1 MQHPY
6 PNEIGILI
14 FKLLENCISDKEI
27 QQLDDYLAHHPEA
40 IHDYCNY
47 VKNYTA
53 LRTKLN
59 EQGRMSGEVPLEE
72 CLDQTIWQ
80 KLAEDEKTSPTVEVV
95 QEPEPKP
102 RICVEKVEYPKI
114 SRRVSAGAV
123 IAAAVSAAAII
134 LIFLFA
140 YLAPPAT
147 GFKVAVLADS
157 IHAKWATTHGAM
169 DKGDPVLTSRSDV
182 VLQEGCVT
190 FLFDNGAQV
199 TLEGP
204 CAFQVRTEDQIKM
217 RYGRLYAIVPR
228 EAVGFSVYTDNAKII
243 DLGTEFGVQA
253 DIGGD
258 TSLYVMQGKTTLIA
272 GVEASKEI
280 IEVVAGMGKRIAADS
295 LAISDIPFLQTHFV
309 RTIHSDSNA
318 IWKGQKALSLA
329 DIVGGGNGLGTGV
342 IDLGIDLP
350 SGNFIKPM
358 GMPELHATANVYRPV
373 PSSRFIDGVFI
384 PNGQS
389 QQIVSSL
396 GHVFQECPPSS
407 GACYGTITS
416 AIRILDTRAIQN
428 SAVSGYWNAQC
439 VLMHANMGITYDLQ
453 AIRSLLPAIK
463 ITRFQTRFGIEKE
476 AIRPEASNADFWILV
491 DGKIRHQKI
500 QVQEKTLFSADI
512 EISDKDRFLTLIT
525 TDGQDPEGRIWDNM
539 PLTAIDSDWCM
550 YADPVLILE

>member
-1 MQHPY
+1 MDHQNPK
-6 PNEIGILI
+6 EIGTLI

-59 EQGRMSGEVPLEE
+59 EQGRISGEVPLEE
-72 CLDQTIWQ
+72 CLDHTIWQ
-80 KLAEDEKTSPTVEVV
+80 KLAEDEKTSPTVEVALD
-95 QEPEPKP
+95 PDPKP
-102 RICVEKVEYPKI
+102 RIFVNKVEYPKVA
-114 SRRVSAGAV
+114 RRVSAGAV
-123 IAAAVSAAAII
+123 VVTAVSAAAIV

-147 GFKVAVLADS
+147 GFKGAVLADS
-157 IHAKWATTHGAM
+157 IHAKWATTNGAM

-280 IEVVAGMGKRIAADS
+280 VEVEAGMSKRVAADT
-295 LAISDIPFLQTHFV
+295 LVISDIPFLQTHFV
-309 RTIHSDSNA
+309 RTIRSDSNT
-318 IWKGQKALSLA
+318 IWKGQKTLSLA
-329 DIVGGGNGLGTGV
+329 DIVGGGNGLAA
-342 IDLGIDLP
+342 
-350 SGNFIKPM
+350 
-358 GMPELHATANVYRPV
+358 E
-373 PSSRFIDGVFI
+373 
-384 PNGQS
+384 
-389 QQIVSSL
+389 
-396 GHVFQECPPSS
+396 
-407 GACYGTITS
+407 
-416 AIRILDTRAIQN
+416 
-428 SAVSGYWNAQC
+428 
-439 VLMHANMGITYDLQ
+439 
-453 AIRSLLPAIK
+453 
-463 ITRFQTRFGIEKE
+463 
-476 AIRPEASNADFWILV
+476 
-491 DGKIRHQKI
+491 
-500 QVQEKTLFSADI
+500 
-512 EISDKDRFLTLIT
+512 
-525 TDGQDPEGRIWDNM
+525 
-539 PLTAIDSDWCM
+539 
-550 YADPVLILE
+550 

>member
-1 MQHPY
+1 
-6 PNEIGILI
+6 
-14 FKLLENCISDKEI
+14 
-27 QQLDDYLAHHPEA
+27 
-40 IHDYCNY
+40 
-47 VKNYTA
+47 
-53 LRTKLN
+53 
-59 EQGRMSGEVPLEE
+59 
-72 CLDQTIWQ
+72 
-80 KLAEDEKTSPTVEVV
+80 
-95 QEPEPKP
+95 
-102 RICVEKVEYPKI
+102 
-114 SRRVSAGAV
+114 
-123 IAAAVSAAAII
+123 
-134 LIFLFA
+134 
-140 YLAPPAT
+140 
-147 GFKVAVLADS
+147 
-157 IHAKWATTHGAM
+157 
-169 DKGDPVLTSRSDV
+169 
-182 VLQEGCVT
+182 
-190 FLFDNGAQV
+190 
-199 TLEGP
+199 
-204 CAFQVRTEDQIKM
+204 
-217 RYGRLYAIVPR
+217 
-228 EAVGFSVYTDNAKII
+228 
-243 DLGTEFGVQA
+243 
-253 DIGGD
+253 
-258 TSLYVMQGKTTLIA
+258 
-272 GVEASKEI
+272 
-280 IEVVAGMGKRIAADS
+280 
-295 LAISDIPFLQTHFV
+295 
-309 RTIHSDSNA
+309 
-318 IWKGQKALSLA
+318 
-329 DIVGGGNGLGTGV
+329 
-342 IDLGIDLP
+342 
-350 SGNFIKPM
+350 M

>member
-1 MQHPY
+1 MRQY
-6 PNEIGILI
+6 PHEIGTLI

-40 IHDYCNY
+40 IHEYCNY

-59 EQGRMSGEVPLEE
+59 EQGRICGEMLLDK
-72 CLDQTIWQ
+72 CFDQTMWQ
-80 KLAEDEKTSPTVEVV
+80 RLAEDEKNSPTVEVV

-102 RICVEKVEYPKI
+102 RIFVNKVEYPKMV
-114 SRRVSAGAV
+114 RRVSAGAV
-123 IAAAVSAAAII
+123 IAAVVSAAAIV

-157 IHAKWATTHGAM
+157 IHAKWATPHGAM

-258 TSLYVMQGKTTLIA
+258 TSLYVMRGKTTLIA
-272 GVEASKEI
+272 GIEASKEI
-280 IEVVAGMGKRIAADS
+280 VEVVAGMSKRVAADT

-309 RTIHSDSNA
+309 RMIHSNSNT
-318 IWKGQKALSLA
+318 IWRGQKTLSLA
-329 DIVGGGNGLGTGV
+329 DIVGGGNGLGTGA
-342 IDLGIDLP
+342 IDWGIDLP
-350 SGNFIKPM
+350 SGNFIKPE
-358 GMPELHATANVYRPV
+358 GMPQFYAIANVYHPV
-373 PSSRFIDGVFI
+373 PSNPYIDGVFV

-416 AIRILDTRAIQN
+416 AIRILDTQTN
-428 SAVSGYWNAQC
+428 QDSAMSSSWNAHC

-453 AIRSLLPAIK
+453 AIRSLFPATK
-463 ITRFQTRFGIEKE
+463 ITRFQTWFGIEKQ

-491 DGKIRHQKI
+491 DGKIRHQKT
-500 QVQEKTLFSADI
+500 QVKEKTLFSADI
-512 EISDKDRFLTLIT
+512 EISDQDRFLTLIT
-525 TDGQDPEGRIWDNM
+525 TDGQDPEGRIWDHA

-550 YADPVLILE
+550 YADPVLVLEQ